1 MKTYALFT
9 SAVLFVLIVGFS
21 ACRSSRTVYVTA
33 PPPPPRTNVSLILN
47 TPGPGYVLIR
57 QPRGGF
63 YYRSPQGHIYRK
75 GYGNRYYIDSRYVNR
90 SYHSHQ
96 QYKDWRRYHRRR

>member
-9 SAVLFVLIVGFS
+9 SAALFVLVVSFS
-21 ACRSSRTVYVTA
+21 ACRSNRTVYATH
-33 PPPPPRTNVSLILN
+33 PPPPPRPGVSLIIN
-47 TPGPGYVLIR
+47 TPGPGYVLVR

-63 YYRSPQGHIYRK
+63 YYRSPQGHIYRQ

-90 SYHSHQ
+90 NNYRHHQ
-96 QYKDWRRYHRRR
+96 YNDWKRYHRRR